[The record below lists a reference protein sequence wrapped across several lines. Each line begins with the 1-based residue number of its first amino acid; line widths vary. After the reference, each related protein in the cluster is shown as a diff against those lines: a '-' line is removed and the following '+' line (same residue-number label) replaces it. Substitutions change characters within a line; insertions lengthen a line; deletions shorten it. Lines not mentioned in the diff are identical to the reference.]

1 VVIGYERK
9 KGEAPPLLLA
19 DLAEGVGLR
28 YVGLAIPLFTGQARN
43 EVWEALEFSRL
54 IPGPSTW
61 ALAIEARCAAVC
73 TARDGQA
80 PKSDY
85 GTQR

>member
-43 EVWEALEFSRL
+43 EVWEALEFFQTY
-54 IPGPSTW
+54 TW
-61 ALAIEARCAAVC
+61 AVNVGTCNRGAVRRSLYCA
-73 TARDGQA
+73 
-80 PKSDY
+80 
-85 GTQR
+85 